1 MTYETFMKI
10 NERIKEQHELILD
23 LSQKNIDLIEFVD
36 PYHHIINDLIKEV
49 YGDEGY
55 DWWCWFIYDNNFGT
69 GNLTANDK
77 NGNSICYD
85 YQSLWEYL
93 EKMRLE
99 LINIYNKI

>member
-1 MTYETFMKI
+1 MKI

-36 PYHHIINDLIKEV
+36 PYHHIISDLIKEV

-55 DWWCWFIYDNNFGT
+55 DWWYWFIYDNDFGT

-93 EKMRLE
+93 EKMRL
-99 LINIYNKI
+99 N

>member
-1 MTYETFMKI
+1 MTYKTFMKI

-36 PYHHIINDLIKEV
+36 PYHHIISDLIKEV

-55 DWWCWFIYDNNFGT
+55 DWWYWFIYDNDFGT

-93 EKMRLE
+93 EKMRL
-99 LINIYNKI
+99 N

>member
-10 NERIKEQHELILD
+10 NERIKEQHEAIFD

-36 PYHHIINDLIKEV
+36 PYHHIISDLIKEV
-49 YGDEGY
+49 YGNEGC
-55 DWWCWFIYDNNFGT
+55 DWWYWFIYDNDFGT
-69 GNLTANDK
+69 GNLTANDE

-99 LINIYNKI
+99 LPKS

>member
-55 DWWCWFIYDNNFGT
+55 DWWYWFIYDNNFGT

-99 LINIYNKI
+99 LIN